1 MINRMKTRNS
11 LLVLFLLC
19 STLCFAQDKLFEK
32 YADKDNVTSVYIS
45 KSMFQMM
52 PDNMR
57 AGGLDLGNLKGKIHN
72 LQILTSENKEV
83 KEQMKA
89 DFDAVVGKDYELLM
103 KVKSD
108 DTRASF
114 FVKQKGEKISELIML
129 TDDEEDYVV
138 MRLTGDFTI
147 QDIRQ
152 IAEEVEK

>member
-11 LLVLFLLC
+11 LLVLFFLC

-57 AGGLDLGNLKGKIHN
+57 AGGLDLRNLKGKIHN

-89 DFDAVVGKDYELLM
+89 DFDAVVGKDHELLM

>member
-32 YADKDNVTSVYIS
+32 YANKDNVTSVYIS

-89 DFDAVVGKDYELLM
+89 DFDAVVGKDHELLM

>member
-72 LQILTSENKEV
+72 LQILTSENKDV

-89 DFDAVVGKDYELLM
+89 DFDAVVGKDHELLM

>member
-83 KEQMKA
+83 K
-89 DFDAVVGKDYELLM
+89 
-103 KVKSD
+103 
-108 DTRASF
+108 
-114 FVKQKGEKISELIML
+114 
-129 TDDEEDYVV
+129 
-138 MRLTGDFTI
+138 
-147 QDIRQ
+147 
-152 IAEEVEK
+152 

>member
-89 DFDAVVGKDYELLM
+89 DFDAVVGKDHELLM

-129 TDDEEDYVV
+129 TDEEEDYVV

>member
-19 STLCFAQDKLFEK
+19 STLSFAQDKLFEK

-72 LQILTSENKEV
+72 LQILTSENKDV

-89 DFDAVVGKDYELLM
+89 DFDAVVGKDHELLM

>member
-83 KEQMKA
+83 KQQMKA
-89 DFDAVVGKDYELLM
+89 DFDAVVGKDHELLM

>member
-89 DFDAVVGKDYELLM
+89 DFDAVVGKDHELLM

-138 MRLTGDFTI
+138 MRLTGDVTI

-152 IAEEVEK
+152 IAEEMEK

>member
-11 LLVLFLLC
+11 LLVLFFLC

-89 DFDAVVGKDYELLM
+89 DFDAVVGKDHELLM

>member
-89 DFDAVVGKDYELLM
+89 DFDAVVGKDHELLM

-129 TDDEEDYVV
+129 TDDEE
-138 MRLTGDFTI
+138 
-147 QDIRQ
+147 
-152 IAEEVEK
+152 EEKRSAN

>member
-57 AGGLDLGNLKGKIHN
+57 AGGLDFGNLKGKIHN

-89 DFDAVVGKDYELLM
+89 DFDAVVGKDHELLM

>member
-57 AGGLDLGNLKGKIHN
+57 AGGLDLGNLKGKIYN

-89 DFDAVVGKDYELLM
+89 DFDAVVGKDHELLM

>member
-1 MINRMKTRNS
+1 MINKMKTRNS

-89 DFDAVVGKDYELLM
+89 DFDAVVGKDHELLM

>member
-89 DFDAVVGKDYELLM
+89 DFDAVVGKDHELLM

-129 TDDEEDYVV
+129 T

>member
-89 DFDAVVGKDYELLM
+89 DFDAVVGKDHELLM

-129 TDDEEDYVV
+129 TDEEEDYVV

-152 IAEEVEK
+152 IADEVEK

>member
-1 MINRMKTRNS
+1 
-11 LLVLFLLC
+11 
-19 STLCFAQDKLFEK
+19 
-32 YADKDNVTSVYIS
+32 
-45 KSMFQMM
+45 
-52 PDNMR
+52 
-57 AGGLDLGNLKGKIHN
+57 
-72 LQILTSENKEV
+72 
-83 KEQMKA
+83 MKA
-89 DFDAVVGKDYELLM
+89 DFDAVVGKDHELLM

>member
-89 DFDAVVGKDYELLM
+89 DFDAVVGKDHELLM

-114 FVKQKGEKISELIML
+114 FVKQKREKISELIML
-129 TDDEEDYVV
+129 TDEEEDYVV

>member
-89 DFDAVVGKDYELLM
+89 DFDAVVGKDHELLM

-152 IAEEVEK
+152 IAEKVEK

>member
-89 DFDAVVGKDYELLM
+89 DFDAVVGKDHELLM

>member
-89 DFDAVVGKDYELLM
+89 DFDAVVGKDHELLM

-152 IAEEVEK
+152 IADEVEK

>member
-11 LLVLFLLC
+11 LLVLFFLC

-89 DFDAVVGKDYELLM
+89 DFDAVVGKDHELLM

-152 IAEEVEK
+152 IADEVEK

>member
-52 PDNMR
+52 PDNMQ

-89 DFDAVVGKDYELLM
+89 DFDAVVGKDHELLM

>member
-1 MINRMKTRNS
+1 MKTRNS
-11 LLVLFLLC
+11 LLVLFFLC

-89 DFDAVVGKDYELLM
+89 DFDAVVGKDHELLM

-129 TDDEEDYVV
+129 TDDEGDYVV

-152 IAEEVEK
+152 IAEEMEK

>member
-72 LQILTSENKEV
+72 LQILTSENKDV

-89 DFDAVVGKDYELLM
+89 DFDAVVGKDHELLM

-129 TDDEEDYVV
+129 TDEEEDYVV

>member
-32 YADKDNVTSVYIS
+32 YADKDNVTSIYIS

-89 DFDAVVGKDYELLM
+89 DFDAVVGKDHELLM

>member
-1 MINRMKTRNS
+1 MMNRMKTRNS

-19 STLCFAQDKLFEK
+19 SSFCFAQDRLFEK
-32 YADKDNVTSVYIS
+32 YADQDNVTSVYIS

-52 PDNMR
+52 PDDMR
-57 AGGLDLGNLKGKIHN
+57 TGGLDLGNLKGKINN
-72 LQILTSENKEV
+72 LQILT
-83 KEQMKA
+83 
-89 DFDAVVGKDYELLM
+89 

-129 TDDEEDYVV
+129 TDSKEDYIV
-138 MRLTGDFTI
+138 MRLTGDFTL

-152 IAEEVEK
+152 IAQEMEK

>member
-1 MINRMKTRNS
+1 MMNRMKIRNS

-19 STLCFAQDKLFEK
+19 SSLCFAQDRLFEK
-32 YADKDNVTSVYIS
+32 YADQDNVTSVYIS

-52 PDNMR
+52 PDDMR
-57 AGGLDLGNLKGKIHN
+57 TGGLELGNLKGKINN
-72 LQILTSENKEV
+72 LQILTSEKQEV

-89 DFDAVVGKDYELLM
+89 DFNTVVGKEHELLM

-108 DTRASF
+108 DTHASF

-129 TDDEEDYVV
+129 TDSKEDYIV
-138 MRLTGDFTI
+138 MRLTGDFTL

-152 IAEEVEK
+152 IAQEMEK

>member
-89 DFDAVVGKDYELLM
+89 DFDAVVGKDHELLM

-152 IAEEVEK
+152 IAEEMEK

>member
-1 MINRMKTRNS
+1 MMNRMKTRNS

-19 STLCFAQDKLFEK
+19 SSFCFAQDRLFEK
-32 YADKDNVTSVYIS
+32 YADQDNVTSVYIS

-52 PDNMR
+52 PDDMR
-57 AGGLDLGNLKGKIHN
+57 TGGLDLGNLKGKINN
-72 LQILTSENKEV
+72 LQILTSEKQEV

-89 DFDAVVGKDYELLM
+89 DFNTVVGKEYELLM

-129 TDDEEDYVV
+129 TDSKEDYVV
-138 MRLTGDFTI
+138 MRLTGDFTL

>member
-1 MINRMKTRNS
+1 MKTRNS

-89 DFDAVVGKDYELLM
+89 DFDAVVGKDHELLM

-152 IAEEVEK
+152 IADEVEK

>member
-89 DFDAVVGKDYELLM
+89 DFDAVVGKDHELLM

-114 FVKQKGEKISELIML
+114 FVKQKGEKISELLML

>member
-57 AGGLDLGNLKGKIHN
+57 AGGLDLRNLKGKIHN

-89 DFDAVVGKDYELLM
+89 DFDAVVGKDHELLM

>member
-89 DFDAVVGKDYELLM
+89 DFDAVVGKDHELLM

-129 TDDEEDYVV
+129 PDDEEDYGV

>member
-1 MINRMKTRNS
+1 MKTRNS
-11 LLVLFLLC
+11 LLVLFFLC

-89 DFDAVVGKDYELLM
+89 DFDAVVGKDHELLM

>member
-89 DFDAVVGKDYELLM
+89 DFDAVVGKDHELLM

-147 QDIRQ
+147 PDIRQ

>member
-52 PDNMR
+52 PENMR

-89 DFDAVVGKDYELLM
+89 DFDAVVGKDHELLM

>member
-1 MINRMKTRNS
+1 MKTRNS

-89 DFDAVVGKDYELLM
+89 DFDAVVGKDHELLM

>member
-11 LLVLFLLC
+11 LLVLFFLC
-19 STLCFAQDKLFEK
+19 STLCFAQDKLFEN

-89 DFDAVVGKDYELLM
+89 DFDAVVGKDHELLM